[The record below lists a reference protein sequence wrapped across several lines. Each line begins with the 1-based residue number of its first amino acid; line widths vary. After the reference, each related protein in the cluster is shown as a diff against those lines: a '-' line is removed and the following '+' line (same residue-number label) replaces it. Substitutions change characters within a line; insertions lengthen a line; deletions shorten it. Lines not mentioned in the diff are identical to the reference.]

1 MVFTEIKERNKRLYY
16 YRVISFREDS
26 KIKKKRIYLGTG
38 LTKDELSYKER
49 EADKSILSEK
59 IEKSLEKIK
68 PIIIKILK
76 KYKIERAGIF
86 GSYAHGEERKNSDI
100 DILIS
105 HPKSPKGQGF
115 GFVSIGYELESV
127 LKKKVDLVTYKSLS
141 PYLKERILNEEI
153 RIL

>member
-1 MVFTEIKERNKRLYY
+1 MVFTEIKERNRRLYY
-16 YRVISFREDS
+16 YRVNSFREGL
-26 KIKKKRIYLGTG
+26 KVKKKRVYLGAD

-59 IEKSLEKIK
+59 IEKNIKKIK
-68 PIIIKILK
+68 PIIIKVLK

-86 GSYAHGEERKNSDI
+86 GSYAHGEEKKNSDI
-100 DILIS
+100 DLLIS

-115 GFVSIGYELESV
+115 GFVSIEYDLKFA

-141 PYLKERILNEEI
+141 PYLKERILSEEI